1 MLAWW
6 KTYYN
11 PYERKEYYAA
21 SNQECSRYRRYCQ
34 SHAKVTRLAA
44 GASGVG
50 ESFLGKVESGNPSVN
65 WGMLFQVLSDL
76 GIELSADITEAAV
89 ERLQRDA
96 N

>member
-1 MLAWW
+1 MRISIKNAADIG
-6 KTYYN
+6 N
-11 PYERKEYYAA
+11 IVRASRK
-21 SNQECSRYRRYCQ
+21 SQGLRQ
-34 SHAKVTRLAA
+34 DDAA

-76 GIELSADITEAAV
+76 GIELSADITEAAA

-96 N
+96 NQ

>member
-1 MLAWW
+1 MRIPIKNAAEMGDIVRA
-6 KTYYN
+6 T
-11 PYERKEYYAA
+11 RK
-21 SNQECSRYRRYCQ
+21 SQGLRQ
-34 SHAKVTRLAA
+34 DDAA

-76 GIELSADITEAAV
+76 GIELSADITEAAA

-96 N
+96 KE